1 MWMINVRGLV
11 LVIQAIIPHMIA
23 RQMGHIVNISS
34 IHGIHT
40 SANASAYCATKF
52 AVTGLSEALS
62 KELWKDGIK
71 VSAVCPG
78 GVLTPFLGIAPEQ
91 KNQEYLEPEEVA
103 RVVLDV
109 VTAPGKALIMKVVIA
124 PKTRPFIVQEII

>member
-1 MWMINVRGLV
+1 
-11 LVIQAIIPHMIA
+11 
-23 RQMGHIVNISS
+23 
-34 IHGIHT
+34 
-40 SANASAYCATKF
+40 
-52 AVTGLSEALS
+52 
-62 KELWKDGIK
+62 
-71 VSAVCPG
+71 
-78 GVLTPFLGIAPEQ
+78 VLTPFLGIAPEQ